1 MTSIIPDESHLNRA
15 VSPTAILD
23 EFLRLENFQRAWEK
37 VADNRG
43 CAGVDGESIDRF
55 ARNQTINI
63 YQLRDAV
70 ANVTYQPSPCKQ
82 VIIPKKN
89 GSQRVLKIPTVRD
102 RIVQQALL
110 NVLHPLLERK
120 FSSASFAYRPNLS
133 YINAVEKI
141 AEWRDLGYLW
151 VLDADIV
158 KFFDSIDQRRLLQEV
173 RLHLDNPRILCLIKS
188 WIAAGVLTEEGVVLP
203 QKGIPQGAVISP
215 LLANIYLHE
224 FDELLTATDL
234 KLVRYADDFVV
245 LARTQERILQAQLE
259 VTNLLD
265 SMGLMMHAEKSQ
277 VTNFGRG
284 FRFLGHGFLE
294 DAIFPVDANE
304 VSLKSA
310 LEKVKEMFLRP
321 IKGKNKGKKKST
333 EEPISYK
340 EKGLYSPPTLPG
352 KGVGGCFPTSSSS
365 PSDSDPPQPPLRRG
379 ENLVKVPLFKGD
391 LGGSP
396 DFKTGFRGLGQN
408 EDARDIATLHQPF
421 LAEVETELVPQC
433 EEDDGVFQ
441 KNIWNREMAAIY
453 LIEQGTSIYK
463 DYQRF
468 IIHVSEKPKVEVP
481 IREVQQILVF
491 GNVQLST
498 PVIQACLQ
506 EEIAVLFLSQSG
518 QYHGHLWSAESRH
531 LENELVQVEKR
542 GDAFFQF
549 NVSRA
554 IVYGKLMNSK
564 QLLLRFNRKRKSPE
578 VERAIVGINQDIEAL
593 GLVDNLDT
601 LRGYEGIAAARYFPA
616 FGKLITNS
624 KFEFCLRNRQPP
636 TDPVN
641 SLLSFGYTLLFNNVL
656 SFIIAEGLS
665 PYLGNFH
672 YGEKQKTYLAFDLME
687 EFRSPIVDSLVLN
700 IVNHSLF
707 KTQDFDIVPSTG
719 GVYLNQSARR
729 VFLKQFEMRMNEEVS
744 HPDLQSQVTYRHAIQ
759 LQVRRYKRSL
769 LSGVPY
775 EAFLRAM

>member
-1 MTSIIPDESHLNRA
+1 MTSIIPDEFHLNRE
-15 VSPTAILD
+15 VSLTALLD
-23 EFLRLENFQRAWEK
+23 KFLSLENFQRAWEK
-37 VADNRG
+37 VAENRG

-70 ANVTYQPSPCKQ
+70 ANVTYQPCPCKQ
-82 VIIPKKN
+82 VIIPKRN
-89 GSQRVLKIPTVRD
+89 GTQRELKIPTVRD

-110 NVLHPLLERK
+110 NILYPLMEEN

-133 YINAVEKI
+133 YIQAVEKV
-141 AEWRDLGYLW
+141 AEWRDMGYYW

-158 KFFDSIDQRRLLQEV
+158 KFFDNIDHRRLLKEV
-173 RLHLDNPRILCLIKS
+173 RLHIDNPRILCLIKS
-188 WIAAGVLTEEGVVLP
+188 WISAGVLTGEGVVVP

-224 FDELLTATDL
+224 FDELVTATDL
-234 KLVRYADDFVV
+234 KLVRYADDFLV
-245 LARTQERILQAQLE
+245 LAPTQERILQAKLE
-259 VTNLLD
+259 IVNLLD
-265 SMGLMMHAEKSQ
+265 SMGLMMHTEKTQ

-294 DAIFPVDANE
+294 NAIFPVDANE

-310 LEKVKEMFLRP
+310 LEKVKGMILGQT
-321 IKGKNKGKKKST
+321 KGKNKSKKKS
-333 EEPISYK
+333 PLGIPRLVQDS
-340 EKGLYSPPTLPG
+340 L
-352 KGVGGCFPTSSSS
+352 TS
-365 PSDSDPPQPPLRRG
+365 LLRG
-379 ENLVKVPLFKGD
+379 ENERGGEGSKFSSSD
-391 LGGSP
+391 LAADGVGE
-396 DFKTGFRGLGQN
+396 LGKDN
-408 EDARDIATLHQPF
+408 DEDTRDIATLHQPF
-421 LAEVETELVPQC
+421 LAEVETELLLQS
-433 EEDDGVFQ
+433 EEDNSVFQ

-453 LIEQGTSIYK
+453 LVEQGTSIYK

-468 IIHVSEKPKVEVP
+468 IIHVSEKSKLEVP

-491 GNVQLST
+491 GNIQLST
-498 PVIQACLQ
+498 PVIQSCLQ

-542 GDAFFQF
+542 GDTYFQF
-549 NVSRA
+549 NVSKA

-564 QLLLRFNRKRKSPE
+564 QLLLRFNRKRKLAE
-578 VERAIVGINQDIEAL
+578 VEKAIVGINQDIEAL
-593 GLVDNLDT
+593 ESIDNLDT

-672 YGEKQKTYLAFDLME
+672 YGERQKPYLAFDLME
-687 EFRSPIVDSLVLN
+687 EFRSPIVDGLVLK
-700 IVNHSLF
+700 IVHKSLL
-707 KTQDFDIVPSTG
+707 KPQDFDRVPSTG

-729 VFLKQFEMRMNEEVS
+729 VFLKQFETRINEEVS

-775 EAFLRAM
+775 EAFLRSM